1 MPFFGSDS
9 ENAETEDRNGGAVC
23 GAAPRPLI
31 YQKTGRIQVQ
41 PVLKDQIEE
50 LLLFVSATLR
60 IFGRR
65 LVRFGLGGLLYR
77 FLSNLL
83 GRLFGGFLG
92 GFLGSFLGSLF
103 RSFLSWLLSFGR
115 LGSGSDLNPLLSPLQ
130 VDFSTAALLACFKI
144 LTHGICL
151 EAGR

>member
-31 YQKTGRIQVQ
+31 YQKTGRTQVQ

-77 FLSNLL
+77 FLSNFL
-83 GRLFGGFLG
+83 GRLFGS
-92 GFLGSFLGSLF
+92 FLGSLFRSLF

-115 LGSGSDLNPLLSPLQ
+115 LGSGSDLNSLLSPLQ